1 MNVKNS
7 KRAFVL
13 CGGKSSRMGTD
24 KGLALYHGKEMVRHL
39 IDVLE
44 PLFSEVVLIA
54 NNPAYTKF
62 GLPVYHDLICGT
74 GPMGGIFTGLKN
86 SDSSWNFFIAC
97 DMPFMS
103 DRVIGKLQNET
114 DDVDAIVALHHALQE
129 PLCTFYNKSCISFI
143 EKQMAVNN
151 FKLQDLLSV
160 IRVKNVD
167 VSDTFL
173 PGQDPFRNINTLDEL
188 IIINK
193 YES

>member
-1 MNVKNS
+1 MNVKNRE
-7 KRAFVL
+7 RAFVL

-24 KGLALYHGKEMVRHL
+24 KGLALYRGKEMVCHV
-39 IDVLE
+39 IDVLQ

-62 GLPVYHDLICGT
+62 GLPVFHDLISGT
-74 GPMGGIFTGLKN
+74 GPMGGIYTGLIN
-86 SDSSWNFFIAC
+86 SDTPWNFFIAC
-97 DMPFMS
+97 DMPFIT

-114 DDVDAIVALHHALQE
+114 DVGDAIVALHNNLQE

-151 FKLQDLLSV
+151 FKLQDLISIL
-160 IRVKNVD
+160 RVKNVD
-167 VSDTFL
+167 VSGTFL

-188 IIINK
+188 ININK
-193 YES
+193 L